1 MQTTDAPF
9 RQAED
14 LPPRKEMYRAL
25 LKRDASYEGV
35 FYLGV
40 RTTGIFCRPTCPARK
55 PKPENVDFF
64 GSTRE
69 ALTAGYRPCRRC
81 TPMKPE
87 GQVPEWLEGL
97 LSQIEEDPARRW
109 KDTDLRA
116 AGLDPARVRRWFK
129 RHHGMTFHAYQRS
142 RRLGLAIGQIRS
154 GDDIMGTA
162 YDHGYESLSGFHDA
176 FAHLFGETPGESRK
190 ASGGRNP
197 GSSRGDTGA
206 SDSSDSGAGASDSS
220 GSGSRAGDSSESGVG
235 ATSEGGVTHVV
246 ITRVLTPLG
255 PLVAGA
261 TEGGLCL
268 LEFADRPMLETQIKK
283 IRKFLNCAVT
293 PGSNTHIE
301 QVEAELAEYFAG
313 KRTDFGVTLVVPGT
327 DFQKQV
333 WDSLGQ
339 IPYGETR
346 SYEEIARAIDNPKAM
361 RAVGR
366 ANGANRIPIVI
377 PCHRVVRADGSLG
390 GYGGELWRKRFLL
403 KLEGHK
409 RYAEAQD
416 SLPLDHTPNR

>member
-14 LPPRKEMYRAL
+14 LPPRNEMYRAL
-25 LKRDASYEGV
+25 LERDPSYEGV

-87 GQVPEWLEGL
+87 GQVPGWLEGL
-97 LSQIEEDPARRW
+97 LREVDEDPARRW
-109 KDTDLRA
+109 RDTDLRA

-129 RHHGMTFHAYQRS
+129 RHHGMTFHAYQRA
-142 RRLGLAIGQIRS
+142 RRLGMALGQIRS
-154 GDDIMGTA
+154 GDDIMGAA

-176 FAHLFGETPGESRK
+176 FAHLFGETPGRTRADACSE
-190 ASGGRNP
+190 N
-197 GSSRGDTGA
+197 
-206 SDSSDSGAGASDSS
+206 DSGENAMK
-220 GSGSRAGDSSESGVG
+220 
-235 ATSEGGVTHVV
+235 HVV
-246 ITRVLTPLG
+246 VTRVLTPLG

-261 TEGGLCL
+261 SDEGLCM
-268 LEFADRPMLETQIKK
+268 LEFADRPMLETQMQRL
-283 IRKFLNCAVT
+283 RKYMDCTVT
-293 PGSNTHIE
+293 PGSNPHIE
-301 QVEAELAEYFAG
+301 RVRVELDEYFAG
-313 KRTDFGVTLVVPGT
+313 DRREFGVPLDVHGT
-327 DFQKQV
+327 AFQETV
-333 WDSLGQ
+333 WRALLE

-346 SYEEIARAIDNPKAM
+346 SYEEIARAIDNPKAV
-361 RAVGR
+361 RAVGS

-390 GYGGELWRKRFLL
+390 GYGGELWRKRYLL
-403 KLEGHK
+403 KLEGHTH
-409 RYAEAQD
+409 YAEAQD
-416 SLPLDHTPNR
+416 PLPLGGATSGSDSERTARGGQSSAYRR

>member
-14 LPPRKEMYRAL
+14 LPPSTEMYRAL
-25 LKRDASYEGV
+25 LERDASYEGV

-55 PKPENVDFF
+55 PKLENVEFF

-69 ALTAGYRPCRRC
+69 AITSGYRPCRRC
-81 TPMKPE
+81 APMKPE
-87 GQVPEWLEGL
+87 GAPPEWLEGL
-97 LSQIEEDPARRW
+97 LHAIEKDPARRW
-109 KDTDLRA
+109 KDADLRA

-129 RHHGMTFHAYQRS
+129 RHHSLTFHAYQRA
-142 RRLGLAIGQIRS
+142 RRLGLALGQIRS

-162 YDHGYESLSGFHDA
+162 YDHGYESLSGFRDA
-176 FAHLFGETPGESRK
+176 FAHLFGEPPGK
-190 ASGGRNP
+190 GG
-197 GSSRGDTGA
+197 T
-206 SDSSDSGAGASDSS
+206 
-220 GSGSRAGDSSESGVG
+220 E
-235 ATSEGGVTHVV
+235 HVV
-246 ITRVLTPLG
+246 ITRVLTTLG

-261 TEGGLCL
+261 TDAGLCL
-268 LEFADRPMLETQIKK
+268 LEFADRPMLETQI
-283 IRKFLNCAVT
+283 RKLRKYMNCTVT
-293 PGSNTHIE
+293 PGDNRHIE
-301 QVEAELAEYFAG
+301 QVGGELGEYFAG
-313 KRTDFGVTLVVPGT
+313 KRTEFEVPLVVPGT

-333 WDSLGQ
+333 WDALQQ
-339 IPYGETR
+339 IPYGGTR
-346 SYEEIARAIDNPKAM
+346 SYEDIARAIGNPKAM

-377 PCHRVVRADGSLG
+377 PCHRVVRSDGSLG

-409 RYAEAQD
+409 EYDESQEL
-416 SLPLDHTPNR
+416 LPLNREPSRTQR

>member
-14 LPPRKEMYRAL
+14 LPAPSEMYRAL
-25 LKRDASYEGV
+25 LERDASYEGV

-40 RTTGIFCRPTCPARK
+40 RTTGIFCRPTCPAKK
-55 PKPENVDFF
+55 PKAKNVQFF
-64 GSTRE
+64 ASTRE

-81 TPMKPE
+81 TPMKPV
-87 GQVPEWLEGL
+87 GKPPEWLEAL
-97 LSQIEEDPARRW
+97 LRSIEDDPARRW
-109 KDTDLRA
+109 KDADLRA
-116 AGLDPARVRRWFK
+116 DGLDPARVRRWFK
-129 RHHGMTFHAYQRS
+129 RHHNMTFHAYQRA
-142 RRLGLAIGQIRS
+142 RRLGLALGQILS

-176 FAHLFGETPGESRK
+176 FAHLFGETPGRS
-190 ASGGRNP
+190 
-197 GSSRGDTGA
+197 
-206 SDSSDSGAGASDSS
+206 AG
-220 GSGSRAGDSSESGVG
+220 V
-235 ATSEGGVTHVV
+235 HVV
-246 ITRVLTPLG
+246 VTRVLTPLG

-261 TEGGLCL
+261 TDEGLCL

-283 IRKFLNCAVT
+283 LRKSMSCAVT
-293 PGSNTHIE
+293 PGTNRHIE
-301 QVEAELAEYFAG
+301 QIDAELAEYFAG
-313 KRTDFGVTLVVPGT
+313 KRTAFGVPLVVPGT
-327 DFQKQV
+327 EFQKQV
-333 WDSLGQ
+333 WDALEQ

-346 SYEEIARAIDNPKAM
+346 SYEEIARTIDNPKAM

-403 KLEGHK
+403 KLEGNE

-416 SLPLDHTPNR
+416 SLPLDRELSTTRP